1 MSHRFRARAGAAF
14 LLATCAFGAAPL
26 ALADPCTIEEGP
38 YGNYQVDPN
47 CTLLDEAFAELAEP
61 IVLRTV
67 PRIRL
72 NLPDLVAVDG
82 NIKAAFGSQDL
93 VELEVKVAN
102 RGTKDAPAFEVRGVF
117 QAFRSGQIVAQST
130 QTVSFSG
137 GLAAGADQR
146 LYFPAAVNYQWE
158 FLDQLQLTLFVDD
171 GGPGIAAGGAI
182 WESTELNN
190 IGRETCLVLDPQEI
204 CHDEDIEYLAP

>member
-1 MSHRFRARAGAAF
+1 MSNRTRTGAAF
-14 LLATCAFGAAPL
+14 LLAIGTLGVAPL
-26 ALADPCTIEEGP
+26 ALADPCTIVEGP
-38 YGNYQVDPN
+38 YGNYQVDPD
-47 CTLLDEAFAELAEP
+47 CTLLDEAFAELAES
-61 IVLRTV
+61 VELRTE

-72 NLPDLVAVDG
+72 SLPDLVAVDG

-93 VELEVKVAN
+93 VELQVKVAN
-102 RGTKDAPAFEVRGVF
+102 RGTKDAPAFQVRGVF
-117 QAFRSGQIVAQST
+117 QAFRGAQMVVQDT

-146 LYFPAAVNYQWE
+146 LYFPAAVNYQWDG
-158 FLDQLQLTLFVDD
+158 LDRLQLTLFVDD
-171 GGPGIAAGGAI
+171 GGPGVSAGGEI

-204 CHDEDIEYLAP
+204 CHDEDIEYLSP